1 MTTIAPSRRWFQ
13 FSLGTLFVLMTVLA
27 IWLAWELMFIRER
40 QAWLR
45 RYPLLVDS
53 EMLRSIPPRTSRI
66 PWWRTLLSDE
76 PVPLIAELDIWDD
89 NDRKYVA
96 ELFPEA
102 EIVSLLDKGANAT
115 FEAIIVPA
123 PNVGISTANDSF
135 DGIVVPAPSV
145 RKRPASGLK

>member
-1 MTTIAPSRRWFQ
+1 MFI
-13 FSLGTLFVLMTVLA
+13 LVTVLA
-27 IWLAWELMFIRER
+27 IWLAWELTFIRER

-45 RYPLLVDS
+45 RYPWVVDPG
-53 EMLRSIPPRTSRI
+53 MLRSVPPRTAHI
-66 PWWRTLLSDE
+66 AWWRMLLGDE

-102 EIVSLLDKGANAT
+102 EIVSVLDKGTLGT
-115 FEAIIVPA
+115 FEAIVIPA
-123 PNVGISTANDSF
+123 PNVGIPTASDSF

-145 RKRPASGLK
+145 RHRPASGLK